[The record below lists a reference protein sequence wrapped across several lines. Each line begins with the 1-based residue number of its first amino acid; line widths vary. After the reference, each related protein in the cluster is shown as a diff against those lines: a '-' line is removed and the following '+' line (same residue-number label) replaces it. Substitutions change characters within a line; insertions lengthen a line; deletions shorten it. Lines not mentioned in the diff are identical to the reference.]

1 SCRKSKCK
9 CTRILD
15 PATQEPVGPCENCLT
30 VGTECTFNGTS
41 RKRGPPKGYIEAI
54 ESRLHRMEVLLGG
67 LLGSDDPRAQTL
79 LGELIGDTEAREI
92 LARDLKAA
100 ASVPDPKDAKRSW
113 KREYIEQQERQQQ
126 QQRQQPSTWLSDE
139 DLVVADSTQQ
149 QYRTP
154 GADSSDGASPSVP
167 ITGSAATDILSPRQ
181 RRRLDLP
188 GGTSPSVSPPD
199 ERKQMAYAFRL
210 PPIGAPAPRSGSSSA
225 AGAASGQP
233 VLAPD
238 RVAATNEPLTELAD
252 VVGQLSLNE
261 NAEVRYHGRSSGLY
275 LISKSRRY
283 RDFFWHFPSGT
294 YWPQLEGLQRKTERE
309 ILGLAEGEDPL
320 PDLETQSHLL
330 MAYWTYVHPHFPVCY
345 KVAFLRQYRHSLAH
359 PDSTEPSTPA
369 GTGKVPTVLLL
380 SMFALAARYCDIDK
394 TKNEGGKLWPAGQEY
409 LDKARALLNYDY
421 GSSKLV
427 TVQALLLIS
436 YREVG
441 VGAMSSAWMT
451 AGMAIRMAQD
461 LGLFRDVEKWFV
473 PIQRFSH
480 EEKQT
485 RKRVWWACV
494 ILDRY
499 TASYIGRPGTI
510 HERDYDCGFPSEDE
524 PDEHEQWR
532 PVRVDGTEFTGPPK
546 AGAESLP
553 AENAQFLKS
562 YPPIRAHTL
571 SCFNAAAALAVIINR
586 IISNIY
592 AIRIRVLGQSSETL
606 LSLLDQSLAS
616 WFLALPPHLQYN
628 PAGKSVPPPHI
639 LSLHLQFYNSLIL
652 LHRPFIPGQNSPAGQ
667 GTFPSH
673 SICTT
678 AANAIANIVTIWRKT
693 WTLRQCP
700 PFLTYPIFSAGIIC
714 VYNASFDESLAHPAK
729 VHLLQCMEALKEME
743 LIWGS
748 ATRQRELLHGL
759 VDLRD

>member
-1 SCRKSKCK
+1 
-9 CTRILD
+9 
-15 PATQEPVGPCENCLT
+15 
-30 VGTECTFNGTS
+30 
-41 RKRGPPKGYIEAI
+41 
-54 ESRLHRMEVLLGG
+54 M
-67 LLGSDDPRAQTL
+67 
-79 LGELIGDTEAREI
+79 
-92 LARDLKAA
+92 KAA

-126 QQRQQPSTWLSDE
+126 RQQQPSSVSPAASTNERTLVPMKQQQQPPPMMMNAFPTEAGQPAFVAGPGTLGKTWLSDE

-149 QYRTP
+149 YRTP
-154 GADSSDGASPSVP
+154 GGGGDSSDGASPSVP
-167 ITGSAATDILSPRQ
+167 ITAATDVLSPRQ

-238 RVAATNEPLTELAD
+238 RVGHTGTSTYTLSTGEVVSATATQDPTNGIDGAEVGEAATNEPLTELAD

-409 LDKARALLNYDY
+409 LDKVRRKKDDTPSLCFPLELTTRATAGPRAPELRLRLFETRDGPSAAPDQLPRSRRRRHVERVDDGRHGDPDGARPRPVPRRRKVVRPDPALQSRGEADSQASVV
-421 GSSKLV
+421 GVCHPRWV
-427 TVQALLLIS
+427 TVSRL
-436 YREVG
+436 
-441 VGAMSSAWMT
+441 GATFTDRKLTVLAPSRQTATRLRTSVVPERSTSAT
-451 AGMAIRMAQD
+451 
-461 LGLFRDVEKWFV
+461 
-473 PIQRFSH
+473 
-480 EEKQT
+480 
-485 RKRVWWACV
+485 
-494 ILDRY
+494 
-499 TASYIGRPGTI
+499 
-510 HERDYDCGFPSEDE
+510 
-524 PDEHEQWR
+524 
-532 PVRVDGTEFTGPPK
+532 
-546 AGAESLP
+546 
-553 AENAQFLKS
+553 
-562 YPPIRAHTL
+562 
-571 SCFNAAAALAVIINR
+571 
-586 IISNIY
+586 
-592 AIRIRVLGQSSETL
+592 
-606 LSLLDQSLAS
+606 
-616 WFLALPPHLQYN
+616 
-628 PAGKSVPPPHI
+628 
-639 LSLHLQFYNSLIL
+639 
-652 LHRPFIPGQNSPAGQ
+652 
-667 GTFPSH
+667 
-673 SICTT
+673 TT
-678 AANAIANIVTIWRKT
+678 AASLRRTNRTSTSSGDRSASTGPSSAVPRK
-693 WTLRQCP
+693 
-700 PFLTYPIFSAGIIC
+700 
-714 VYNASFDESLAHPAK
+714 PARK
-729 VHLLQCMEALKEME
+729 RCRPRMPSSSSRTHRS
-743 LIWGS
+743 GR
-748 ATRQRELLHGL
+748 TR
-759 VDLRD
+759 

>member
-1 SCRKSKCK
+1 
-9 CTRILD
+9 
-15 PATQEPVGPCENCLT
+15 
-30 VGTECTFNGTS
+30 
-41 RKRGPPKGYIEAI
+41 
-54 ESRLHRMEVLLGG
+54 MEVLLGG

-79 LGELIGDTEAREI
+79 LGELIGARSRNNSFANQKTDTHVRPPGDTEAREM

-126 QQRQQPSTWLSDE
+126 QQRQQPSVSPAAASTTLVPMNQTGQTPTMNAFPTEPGQPAFVAGPGTLGKTWLSDE

-167 ITGSAATDILSPRQ
+167 LTGSAATDILSPRQ

-238 RVAATNEPLTELAD
+238 RVGHTGTSSYTLSTGEVVPATATQDPTNGIDGAEVGEAATNEPLTELAD

-309 ILGLAEGEDPL
+309 ILGLVEGEDPL

-409 LDKARALLNYDY
+409 LDKVGGTFKKTCFPTTDEHPPRQARALLNYDY

-494 ILDRY
+494 ILGGLLLSSRLWATFRGPEAHRLGPLAPDRY

-586 IISNIY
+586 VSVGENPRRKAQVSADPDAKRAQIISNIY

-628 PAGKSVPPPHI
+628 PAGKSVPPPHV
-639 LSLHLQFYNSLIL
+639 SLQ
-652 LHRPFIPGQNSPAGQ
+652 RKRRWQQN
-667 GTFPSH
+667 
-673 SICTT
+673 
-678 AANAIANIVTIWRKT
+678 
-693 WTLRQCP
+693 
-700 PFLTYPIFSAGIIC
+700 
-714 VYNASFDESLAHPAK
+714 
-729 VHLLQCMEALKEME
+729 
-743 LIWGS
+743 
-748 ATRQRELLHGL
+748 
-759 VDLRD
+759 